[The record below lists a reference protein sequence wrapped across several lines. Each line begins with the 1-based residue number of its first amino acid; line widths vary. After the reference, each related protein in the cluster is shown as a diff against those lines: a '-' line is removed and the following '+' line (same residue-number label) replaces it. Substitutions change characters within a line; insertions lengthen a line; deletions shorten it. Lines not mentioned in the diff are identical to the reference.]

1 MLDKHCFNSGSEN
14 DVGEGGRQPR
24 RLMYP
29 YDKKMQKC
37 KSEEIAE
44 RYTHLVLYHIFFFPL
59 KCSANAKTSH
69 PLQPPI
75 QTVLHSENQRR

>member
-29 YDKKMQKC
+29 YDKKN
-37 KSEEIAE
+37 AE
-44 RYTHLVLYHIFFFPL
+44 V
-59 KCSANAKTSH
+59 
-69 PLQPPI
+69 
-75 QTVLHSENQRR
+75 